1 MASVAEARRSPFT
14 GDRNPNMHRSIPIL
28 PSSASSSLAPPRD
41 PMDLTPASTS
51 AMGPPTL
58 TVSSADRDR
67 LLTPTHQTHPQ
78 PQSQNSDSDAHAPTS
93 TSTANTN
100 ANANGSSAPAVG
112 AAAAAQQPKVV
123 QTAFIHKLYN
133 MLEDPSIQH
142 LISWSSTN
150 ESFVM
155 SPSSEFSKV
164 LSSYFKH
171 TNISSFVRQL
181 NMYGFHKVS
190 DVFHTGSPDSPLWE
204 FKHGNGNF
212 KRGDLVGLREIKRR
226 ASRHAL
232 IHRDSFSTPK
242 LPTGPPP
249 AQPIEQMPDPVE
261 SRLNALEYNLHNMHS
276 QIQRSEDTC
285 AYLSQK
291 AAVLMEGMM
300 RCHQWNQELTHHIM
314 DLVPDPEHAVHKN
327 IAVMARDISR
337 YTEMLRTI
345 DQPEEPVSAR
355 SAYFMQVDSNGPP
368 LSPRAMPHDQY
379 PDSRRGSLAGLP
391 RQTPVKPPVPA
402 HLTIS
407 PRRYGSIGTGHYS
420 PSPARPPA
428 AHQPPPPPP
437 PPPPSIQAPGGNG
450 GNNASSGASPPYN
463 QFQRRHTSADIRTVG
478 WQPQPPPT
486 HSPYASGHNST
497 QWPSSPHRAPIGG
510 GDEQLRNALESYQ
523 LPRGPRGRTSRQ
535 GTPPDGPP
543 SSLNPDSGW
552 TLPGARYPFKGF
564 DTPGPPTRRSSM
576 ASNVHSLLN
585 PAETAERADEDEPED
600 PRKRK
605 RMQ

>member
-1 MASVAEARRSPFT
+1 MASVAEARRSPFS
-14 GDRNPNMHRSIPIL
+14 GDNNPNMHRSIPIL
-28 PSSASSSLAPPRD
+28 PSSGSLAPPQDR
-41 PMDLTPASTS
+41 MDITPSSTS
-51 AMGPPTL
+51 AMGPPSL
-58 TVSSADRDR
+58 TAPSTDRQH
-67 LLTPTHQTHPQ
+67 LTPTHQTHA
-78 PQSQNSDSDAHAPTS
+78 QSQLANGDSD
-93 TSTANTN
+93 NN
-100 ANANGSSAPAVG
+100 AQNSNGSSAPAVG

-133 MLEDPSIQH
+133 MLEDQSIQH

-242 LPTGPPP
+242 IPTGPPP
-249 AQPIEQMPDPVE
+249 AQTVEQQMPDPVE
-261 SRLNALEYNLHNMHS
+261 SRLNALEYNMHNMHS

-291 AAVLMEGMM
+291 AAVLMEGML
-300 RCHQWNQELTHHIM
+300 RCHTWNRELTRQIL
-314 DLVPDPEHAVHKN
+314 DLVPDPEHTVHKN
-327 IAVMARDISR
+327 IAAMERDISR
-337 YTEMLRTI
+337 YTEML
-345 DQPEEPVSAR
+345 
-355 SAYFMQVDSNGPP
+355 
-368 LSPRAMPHDQY
+368 
-379 PDSRRGSLAGLP
+379 
-391 RQTPVKPPVPA
+391 
-402 HLTIS
+402 
-407 PRRYGSIGTGHYS
+407 
-420 PSPARPPA
+420 
-428 AHQPPPPPP
+428 
-437 PPPPSIQAPGGNG
+437 
-450 GNNASSGASPPYN
+450 
-463 QFQRRHTSADIRTVG
+463 
-478 WQPQPPPT
+478 
-486 HSPYASGHNST
+486 NS
-497 QWPSSPHRAPIGG
+497 APIGG

-543 SSLNPDSGW
+543 SSSLNPDAGW

>member
-1 MASVAEARRSPFT
+1 MASVAEARRSPFS
-14 GDRNPNMHRSIPIL
+14 GDHNPNMHRSIPIL
-28 PSSASSSLAPPRD
+28 PSSSSSLAPPRD
-41 PMDLTPASTS
+41 PMDITPSSSS
-51 AMGPPTL
+51 AMGPPSL
-58 TVSSADRDR
+58 TAPSADRQH
-67 LLTPTHQTHPQ
+67 L
-78 PQSQNSDSDAHAPTS
+78 APS
-93 TSTANTN
+93 NQSTANGDSDSNHGNNTSN
-100 ANANGSSAPAVG
+100 NSAPNGNGNGSSAPAVG

-133 MLEDPSIQH
+133 MLEDQSIQH

-242 LPTGPPP
+242 LPAGPPP
-249 AQPIEQMPDPVE
+249 AQPVEQQMPDPVE
-261 SRLNALEYNLHNMHS
+261 SRLNALEYNMHNMHS

-314 DLVPDPEHAVHKN
+314 DLVPDPEHTVHKN
-327 IAVMARDISR
+327 IANMQREINR
-337 YTEMLRTI
+337 YTDMLRSL
-345 DQPEEPVSAR
+345 DQPEEPTTAR
-355 SAYFMQVDSNGPP
+355 PYFMQLDNNGPP

-379 PDSRRGSLAGLP
+379 PDSRRGSLAGLS
-391 RQTPVKPPVPA
+391 RQTPVKPAVPA
-402 HLTIS
+402 HLAIS
-407 PRRYGSIGTGHYS
+407 PRRYGSIGTGTYS
-420 PSPARPPA
+420 PSSARPPA

-437 PPPPSIQAPGGNG
+437 PPPPSIQAPVGNG
-450 GNNASSGASPPYN
+450 GNNVGSGASPPYN
-463 QFQRRHTSADIRTVG
+463 YFQRRHTSADIRTVG
-478 WQPQPPPT
+478 WQQPPPSA
-486 HSPYASGHNST
+486 HSPYTSGQNST
-497 QWPSSPHRAPIGG
+497 QWPSSPHRTPIGG

-543 SSLNPDSGW
+543 SSSLNPDSGW
-552 TLPGARYPFKGF
+552 TLPGARFPFKGF

-605 RMQ
+605 RLQ

>member
-1 MASVAEARRSPFT
+1 MASVAEARRSPFS
-14 GDRNPNMHRSIPIL
+14 GDHNPNMHRSIPIL
-28 PSSASSSLAPPRD
+28 PSSGSLAPPQDR
-41 PMDLTPASTS
+41 MDITPSSTS
-51 AMGPPTL
+51 AMGPPSL
-58 TVSSADRDR
+58 TAPSTDRQH
-67 LLTPTHQTHPQ
+67 LTPTHQTHA
-78 PQSQNSDSDAHAPTS
+78 QSQLANGDSD
-93 TSTANTN
+93 NN
-100 ANANGSSAPAVG
+100 AQNSNGSSAPAVG

-133 MLEDPSIQH
+133 MLEDQSIQH

-242 LPTGPPP
+242 IPTGPPP
-249 AQPIEQMPDPVE
+249 AQPVEQQMPDPVE
-261 SRLNALEYNLHNMHS
+261 SRLNALEYNMHNMHS

-291 AAVLMEGMM
+291 AAVLMEGML
-300 RCHQWNQELTHHIM
+300 RCHTWNRELTRQIL
-314 DLVPDPEHAVHKN
+314 DLVPDQEHTVHKN
-327 IAVMARDISR
+327 IAAMERDISR
-337 YTEMLRTI
+337 YTEMLNTL
-345 DQPEEPVSAR
+345 DQPEEPSSAR
-355 SAYFMQVDSNGPP
+355 QSYFMQVDNGPP
-368 LSPRAMPHDQY
+368 LSPHAMPHDQY
-379 PDSRRGSLAGLP
+379 PDSRRGSLVGLP

-402 HLTIS
+402 HLAIS
-407 PRRYGSIGTGHYS
+407 PRRYGSIGTGTYS
-420 PSPARPPA
+420 PSSARPPA

-450 GNNASSGASPPYN
+450 GNNPGNGASPPYN
-463 QFQRRHTSADIRTVG
+463 HFQRRHTSADIRTVG
-478 WQPQPPPT
+478 WQPQPPPA

-543 SSLNPDSGW
+543 SSSSLNPDAGW

-605 RMQ
+605 RIQ